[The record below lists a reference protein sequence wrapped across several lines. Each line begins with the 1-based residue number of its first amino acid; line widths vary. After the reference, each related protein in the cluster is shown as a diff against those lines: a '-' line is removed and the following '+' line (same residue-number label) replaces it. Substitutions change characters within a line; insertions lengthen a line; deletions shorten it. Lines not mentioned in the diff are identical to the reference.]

1 MQSDRSNALFRNQRL
16 IAILVVVLFSA
27 TVIPF
32 AEANAATLDRIKQ
45 AGKILLGYRSDARPF
60 SYEDSGKANGYAA
73 AICQA
78 AADKLKSELGI
89 SDLAVEWVPVT
100 IDNQFQAVQEGKVD
114 ILCGAAETL
123 SARKSVDFSVPI
135 FVGGVGALLRADS
148 AANLRDVLA
157 DRPYRGPFW
166 RGSPAQILESQV
178 FSVVA
183 GTPTEKWLNDQLNR
197 FQLTAKVVPV
207 KSYDEGI
214 QSVLDRASN
223 VFFADRSILL
233 DAATRSPSARS
244 LMVLHRQF
252 TYAPIALAV
261 ERNDADFRL
270 VVDRALSELLGSSE
284 FTALYTKWFGPMDDR
299 EVEFLKMSTL
309 PE

>member
-1 MQSDRSNALFRNQRL
+1 MQCDRSNALLRNQRL

-27 TVIPF
+27 TAYPF
-32 AEANAATLDRIKQ
+32 GQANAATLDRIKQ
-45 AGKILLGYRSDARPF
+45 ASKVVLGYRSDARPF
-60 SYEDSGKANGYAA
+60 SYDESGKADGYAA

-78 AADKLKSELGI
+78 VVGKLKSELGTA
-89 SDLAVEWVPVT
+89 DLAVEWLPVT
-100 IDNQFQAVQEGKVD
+100 IDDQFQAVQEGKID

-123 SARKSVDFSVPI
+123 SARKDVDFSVPI
-135 FVGGVGALLRADS
+135 FLGGVGALLRADAPS
-148 AANLRDVLA
+148 NLRDVLA
-157 DRPYRGPFW
+157 GRPYRGPLW

-178 FSVVA
+178 FSVAA
-183 GTPTEKWLNDQLNR
+183 GTPTEKWLNDRLNE

-214 QSVLDRASN
+214 QSVLDRTSN

-233 DAATRSPSARS
+233 DAATRSPSASNLR
-244 LMVLHRQF
+244 VLNRQF
-252 TYAPIALAV
+252 TYSPIALAV

-270 VVDRALSELLGSSE
+270 AVDRALSQLLGSDE
-284 FTALYTKWFGPMDDR
+284 FNTLYTKWFGPMDDR
-299 EVEFLKMSTL
+299 EVEFLKMSIL

>member
-60 SYEDSGKANGYAA
+60 SYEDSGKADGYAA

-135 FVGGVGALLRADS
+135 FVGGVGAL
-148 AANLRDVLA
+148 DVLGLRR
-157 DRPYRGPFW
+157 DG
-166 RGSPAQILESQV
+166 G
-178 FSVVA
+178 
-183 GTPTEKWLNDQLNR
+183 
-197 FQLTAKVVPV
+197 
-207 KSYDEGI
+207 
-214 QSVLDRASN
+214 
-223 VFFADRSILL
+223 
-233 DAATRSPSARS
+233 
-244 LMVLHRQF
+244 
-252 TYAPIALAV
+252 IALRGGRRRLSFPDLNCKPRHPKDGDEHESGLALQP
-261 ERNDADFRL
+261 FRL
-270 VVDRALSELLGSSE
+270 STHA
-284 FTALYTKWFGPMDDR
+284 R
-299 EVEFLKMSTL
+299 ENS
-309 PE
+309 PY